1 MSDPGFIENFVNA
14 SAEGKIAYLEA
25 RLNAALAASSVHI
38 DDDSAAHAGHA
49 GASAGS
55 HYTVTIVAA
64 RFAGKPRVVRHRL
77 VYDAL
82 ADELRQGIHAL
93 AIKAFTPEEFA
104 DQFE

>member
-1 MSDPGFIENFVNA
+1 MTKLNSFPDA
-14 SAEGKIAYLEA
+14 SAADKIAHLEA
-25 RLNAALAASSVHI
+25 RLTAALAPESVHI

-49 GASAGS
+49 GAAGGS

-64 RFAGKPRVVRHRL
+64 GFAGKPRVARHRL

-82 ADELRQGIHAL
+82 ADELRHGVHAL

-104 DQFE
+104 RQFE